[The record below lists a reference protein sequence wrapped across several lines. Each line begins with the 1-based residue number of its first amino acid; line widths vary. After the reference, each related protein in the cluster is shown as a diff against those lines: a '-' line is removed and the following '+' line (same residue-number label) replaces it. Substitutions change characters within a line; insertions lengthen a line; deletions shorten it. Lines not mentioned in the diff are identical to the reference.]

1 MAHVTKREQPQ
12 VRDLNLVRTFR
23 EVRAGSGSTTTEL
36 VRATG
41 LSRPSI
47 NSLVSELTDLG
58 WVVAVEPVP
67 NGQGGRPPQ
76 RFRFHAE
83 TGRLLGIDI
92 GVHRVSAVLTDL
104 AGTVL
109 AGHELALEP
118 AAPPAERLARLDVV
132 VEAVLAAADVTPDA
146 VWSVAAAVTG
156 PVDAHGRTSMVSP
169 LPSWAE
175 VDLVGHLGRRFTC
188 PVQVENDVKVALL
201 AEHEW
206 GVVRGARD
214 VVYILAGLR
223 TGAAAL
229 VNGRI
234 VRGHGGAAGEIGALP
249 AVRWLRAL
257 DGLQSHPGLPAE
269 LPESERAAWTFRR
282 ARQGDADA
290 RERVWQYAR
299 DLATGAAAV
308 VLTLDPEVVVLGG
321 GSTPWADLWGAEFSA
336 MLSKSVVRMP
346 RVLVSSLGGDHVA
359 RGAVRL
365 AMGDVER
372 RFFTDGVRPARRP
385 VAGQGPERAQSG

>member
-1 MAHVTKREQPQ
+1 MTKREQPQ

-47 NSLVSELTDLG
+47 NSLVAELTDLG

-83 TGRLLGIDI
+83 RGRLLGVDI
-92 GVHRVSAVLTDL
+92 GVHRISAVLTDL

-109 AGHELALEP
+109 AGHELAVEP
-118 AAPPAERLARLDVV
+118 TAAPPRRLETLDVV
-132 VEAVLAAADVTPDA
+132 VEAVLATADVTPDA

-169 LPSWAE
+169 LPGWAE

-206 GVVRGARD
+206 GAVRGARD

-229 VNGRI
+229 VNGRL

-249 AVRWLRAL
+249 AVRWLTAL
-257 DGLQSHPGLPAE
+257 DGLQGHSGMPAGLR
-269 LPESERAAWTFRR
+269 ESERSAWTFQQ
-282 ARQGDADA
+282 ARQGDAEA
-290 RERVWQYAR
+290 RELVWQYAR

-321 GSTPWADLWGAEFSA
+321 GNTPWADLWGAEFGA

-346 RVLVSSLGGDHVA
+346 RVTVSSLGGDHVA

-365 AMGDVER
+365 AMVDVER
-372 RFFTDGVRPARRP
+372 TFYTEKVLRAERPLAAR
-385 VAGQGPERAQSG
+385 A

>member
-1 MAHVTKREQPQ
+1 MTLVTKPENPQ

-47 NSLVSELTDLG
+47 NSLVSELMDLG

-67 NGQGGRPPQ
+67 SGQGGRPPQ

-83 TGRLLGIDI
+83 IGRLLGIDI
-92 GVHRVSAVLTDL
+92 GVHRISAVLTDL

-109 AGHELALEP
+109 AGHELAVEP
-118 AAPPAERLARLDVV
+118 TAAPPQRLDRLDEV
-132 VEAVLAAADVTPDA
+132 VEAALAGAGATPDA

-156 PVDAHGRTSMVSP
+156 PVDAQGRTSMVSP
-169 LPSWAE
+169 LPGWAE

-206 GVVRGARD
+206 GVVSGARD

-229 VNGRI
+229 VNGRL

-249 AVRWLRAL
+249 AVRWLTAL
-257 DGLQSHPGLPAE
+257 EDLQHVPGMPGSLR
-269 LPESERAAWTFRR
+269 ESERSAWTFRQ
-282 ARQGDADA
+282 ARQGNAEA
-290 RERVWQYAR
+290 REAVWRYAR

-308 VLTLDPEVVVLGG
+308 VLTLDPEIVVLGG
-321 GSTPWADLWGAEFSA
+321 GNTPWADLWGAEFGA

-346 RVLVSSLGGDHVA
+346 QVRVSSLGPDHVA

-365 AMGDVER
+365 AMADVESTFYAER
-372 RFFTDGVRPARRP
+372 LLPAERP
-385 VAGQGPERAQSG
+385 RAHA